1 MHWSLLRVEKK
12 GTKKGIG
19 KIMHDLWIEKGM
31 WEIDA
36 KSLINQKR
44 MIKSKG
50 WIRNTEIETIR
61 RKKDNKGRDGCNART

>member
-1 MHWSLLRVEKK
+1 
-12 GTKKGIG
+12 
-19 KIMHDLWIEKGM
+19 MHDLWIEKGL

-36 KSLINQKR
+36 KSLINQTR